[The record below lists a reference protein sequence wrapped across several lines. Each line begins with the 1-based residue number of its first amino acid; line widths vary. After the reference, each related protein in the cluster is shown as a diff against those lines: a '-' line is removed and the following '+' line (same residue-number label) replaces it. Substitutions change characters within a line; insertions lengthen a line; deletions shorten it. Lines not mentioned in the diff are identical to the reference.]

1 MEYFELLGLT
11 QEPFSNTPDPEFFY
25 GSHEHKEALQ
35 RLEMAI
41 RLKRGLSVILG
52 SVGTGKTTLSRTL
65 LKTFEVDREKYLF
78 RLILDPNFQSEY
90 EFVTGIMRVFEM
102 ENIPNST
109 IECKNALQNNL
120 LKLGALE
127 EKIPVLIIDE
137 GQLLTPTFLEVL
149 RTLLNY
155 ETNKQKLLQ
164 VVIFGQPELLTK
176 IKKQP
181 NFYDRIGLGYVINP
195 LNHKDTTRLIKYRLI
210 RAGLNLNRQLFNDSA
225 IKCIYE
231 YSKGSPRRIVELCH
245 ESLLSM
251 IRLEQNEVDK
261 EIVHDSVTQ
270 KEHWNAL
277 EL

>member
-11 QEPFSNTPDPEFFY
+11 QEPFSNTPDPDFFY

-52 SVGTGKTTLSRTL
+52 SVGTGKTTLSRTI
-65 LKTFEVDREKYLF
+65 LKTFDDDREKYLF

-90 EFVTGIMRVFEM
+90 EFVTGIMKVFEM
-102 ENIPNST
+102 KNIPNST

-120 LKLGALE
+120 FKPSVLE
-127 EKIPVLIIDE
+127 GKSPVLIIDE
-137 GQLLTPTFLEVL
+137 GQILTPTFLEVL

-181 NFYDRIGLGYVINP
+181 NFYDRIGLGYVLNP
-195 LNHKDTTRLIKYRLI
+195 LNHNDTTRLIKYRLI
-210 RAGLNLNRQLFNDSA
+210 RAGMDINRQLFSDSA
-225 IKCIYE
+225 ITSIYE
-231 YSKGSPRRIVELCH
+231 HTKGSPRRIVELCH
-245 ESLLSM
+245 ESLLAM
-251 IRLEQNEVDK
+251 IRQEKIIVDSDMVQESIRQK
-261 EIVHDSVTQ
+261 EI
-270 KEHWNAL
+270 WNVL
-277 EL
+277 TL